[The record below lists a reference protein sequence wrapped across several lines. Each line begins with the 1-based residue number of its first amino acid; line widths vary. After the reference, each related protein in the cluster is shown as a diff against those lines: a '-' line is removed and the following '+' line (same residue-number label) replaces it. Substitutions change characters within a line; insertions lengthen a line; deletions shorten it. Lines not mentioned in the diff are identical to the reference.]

1 MLLLLA
7 MIVFEVDYSPYR
19 QVINYNGLPLHC
31 KFAVED
37 SDIDRLYCGT
47 A

>member
-1 MLLLLA
+1 MLLLAA
-7 MIVFEVDYSPYR
+7 MIIFEVDYSPYR
-19 QVINYNGLPLHC
+19 QAINYNGLLLHC
-31 KFAVED
+31 KFAGED